1 VRRIIVLIGS
11 IFFMAGV
18 YDVIWNFRPDY
29 FRVQSGVNFLPLD
42 LVQIASAYS
51 SYSNKEPL
59 PEILSQ
65 ANEDAS
71 AKRIEEAY
79 RRFQAASAALVQK
92 KSELESRSQQ
102 DSREYSVFEKDQWAQ
117 YEAFVAA
124 KTAAF
129 RDQMNVLSDSMRKIL
144 SDSNVSSGSDLPP
157 GPEAVEY
164 AQLAVKLA
172 NLDVERTKG
181 EVEARE
187 NGLRNLTQFQTRPEQ
202 KEYLSRHRSLDAFRT
217 EVLADQS
224 AADKLHRELYQA
236 FLDYRNATATHL
248 GYGDFLYFSV
258 GAATTATFG
267 DISPNSTSVRLLVCL
282 QVLGSIVF
290 TGLLVNALASG
301 HH

>member
-1 VRRIIVLIGS
+1 MRRIIVLIGS